1 MIARARPVST
11 VTGIL
16 VTGLAALAL
25 LALGGDRAAAA
36 GAAWCLKGGESG
48 AGGCSYHTFEQ
59 CQASRAG
66 GSTFCS
72 PNPFPSNPSGAERTR
87 R

>member
-1 MIARARPVST
+1 MKPSNHLLPA

-16 VTGLAALAL
+16 VAVLAAIAPLA
-25 LALGGDRAAAA
+25 AGGDRAAAA
-36 GAAWCLKGGESG
+36 GAAWCLRGGESG
-48 AGGCSYHTFEQ
+48 AGGCSYYTFEQ

-66 GSTFCS
+66 GSSFCT
-72 PNPFPSNPSGAERTR
+72 PNPFPSNPSGGERTR